1 MDSTIPKHCPGCRFQ
16 KCLKYETFRFIHLI
30 RAIAKKSDDLYV
42 LCYSDCHKFT
52 QGRNATVPGPDGGA
66 KAREVGFYFI
76 LVRLR
81 AKISS
86 IFKS

>member
-1 MDSTIPKHCPGCRFQ
+1 MKLLGLFTLSEQLP
-16 KCLKYETFRFIHLI
+16 
-30 RAIAKKSDDLYV
+30 KKSDDLYV

-76 LVRLR
+76 LVRLT